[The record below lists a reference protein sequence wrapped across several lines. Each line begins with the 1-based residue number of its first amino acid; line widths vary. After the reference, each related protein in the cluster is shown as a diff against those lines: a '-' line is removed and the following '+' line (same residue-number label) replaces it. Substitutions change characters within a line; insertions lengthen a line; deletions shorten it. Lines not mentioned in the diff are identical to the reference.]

1 MNEKKLLAISL
12 ATVSLLFA
20 TVIISSN
27 VKNPVST
34 STADVT
40 QHTINVNNTV
50 FGASELTTTY
60 QQRVFQSLGTDRPT
74 LTYSLAKKD
83 NNNNL
88 VLAPSG
94 KLFNYTQYAT
104 YHGRITNIVSVKVTY
119 SGGSLFVQSGIGG
132 DGLVY
137 GDKVALTSGV
147 TYNFTDQPNHMM
159 ITNAHLETTITN
171 IQVSYLCSE
180 GGFSVDRLGTKYTCV
195 GNDNVQ
201 YVLTRNGSNVSILG
215 QNGTINVTSAGKFT
229 ISIASNTI
237 VFSGSVSSD
246 YKTLTVESITGSNAS
261 LAKGVYEFNR
271 VYTLDDFEK
280 YVDTGTGY
288 EASQTSVFTAS
299 DLRAAYYVDY
309 GGGGNNT
316 WISGS
321 SFQIPTSEDYL
332 NLSTTVK
339 HGGDKSMVLK
349 GSKGGWMRF
358 WSREVFDQSQHYNF
372 GSGNKLSFWVHSA
385 YSNRETTTDYSGNV
399 TLRVQVYYQNFT
411 IDDSNRN
418 STTYGSGTTD
428 ITVSSGSGWTEKTIT
443 IDPTKKVYAV
453 NFMINNSGLSSNVYV
468 PVDDIS
474 VCTYSVFEAPKKI
487 DETSTMITKTY
498 NGTVK
503 VSAGLSSLTYTV
515 KVGLGANGYIYAF
528 AGENMQPT
536 GYTISG
542 STIVI
547 TTTGSITV
555 SGVTVTFGNWTGTLS
570 NNNKTITISKS
581 NITGSIASYISGSTV
596 TLKEDTVLID
606 GSEGTNQIRNVL
618 TRQYNDGS
626 WHDDPGNS
634 DRILQTSDAYIQGS
648 NAISIRPYTSG
659 NARIIITPSVAQ
671 AQSAALTS
679 VSFWYYVP
687 SGYDFTLRLYS
698 YNGYDPVTS
707 SYHQDDEKVYTAT
720 STDTGWHY
728 INCGINSSFNKNFAI
743 FVSTKSPNPYF
754 VDYITYF

>member
-474 VCTYSVFEAPKKI
+474 VCTYFSFEPGKTN
-487 DETSTMITKTY
+487 DETDARITKTY
-498 NGTVK
+498 HGTVNMIDG
-503 VSAGLSSLTYTV
+503 SEYSV
-515 KVGLGANGYIYAF
+515 KVGLGANGFIYAF
-528 AGENMQPT
+528 AGADMEPT
-536 GYTISG
+536 GYTITG
-542 STIVI
+542 NTIVI
-547 TTTGSITV
+547 TTSGSISISLVGTK
-555 SGVTVTFGNWTGTLS
+555 TFGNWTGTLS
-570 NNNKTITISKS
+570 NNKKTITISKS
-581 NITGSIASYISGSTV
+581 NISGSIADVISSSQVVLTEDST
-596 TLKEDTVLID
+596 LAD
-606 GSEGTNQIRNVL
+606 GSEDNSTLQSIF
-618 TRQYNDGS
+618 TRQYRGS
-626 WHDDPGNS
+626 SWTDDTSNE
-634 DRILQTSDAYIQGS
+634 DRIIQTSKYYMQGS
-648 NAISIRPYTSG
+648 KAISIRPFASG
-659 NARIIITPSVAQ
+659 EARIIINPSL
-671 AQSAALTS
+671 AQSRGVAVTS
-679 VSFWYYVP
+679 ISFWYYVP
-687 SGYDFTLRLYS
+687 SNVKFTMSIFSYDS
-698 YNGYDPVTS
+698 YTPSTTSYKQAYTVT
-707 SYHQDDEKVYTAT
+707 YEAEGNAV
-720 STDTGWHY
+720 GWHY
-728 INCGINSSFNKNFAI
+728 INMGIAETHNKNVAI
-743 FVSTKSPNPYF
+743 YFKTQSTSPYI
-754 VDYITYF
+754 VDYITYY